1 MDEKQQ
7 HSFWASGLDVQV
19 LPSTRPAPRS
29 SSRRWRLALAALLC
43 ISIAAFNGRKYVFS
57 KASCMRHSEYKPQC
71 PVQEVIGPKSYPEI
85 TERNVDKLFKSDE
98 FKKLAVERLSGAVQ
112 VPTENFDDMGE
123 IGEDERWEV
132 FYDLENYFKDTF
144 PLV

>member
-1 MDEKQQ
+1 
-7 HSFWASGLDVQV
+7 
-19 LPSTRPAPRS
+19 
-29 SSRRWRLALAALLC
+29 
-43 ISIAAFNGRKYVFS
+43 VFS
-57 KASCMRHSEYKPQC
+57 KGSCMTPSEHKPQC
-71 PVQEVIGPKSYPEI
+71 PAQEVIGPKSYPEI
-85 TERNVDKLFKSDE
+85 TERNVEKLFKSDE